1 MSGLS
6 LACGTRELVHASIS
20 LLEKGAGHVARVL
33 LHHLKL
39 LDLLSLLHG
48 DGGWRGPVHVGVH
61 VLVVGELRAVQTVRP
76 AMHLRLIPTDTGST
90 RP

>member
-6 LACGTRELVHASIS
+6 FACGTWELVHASIS
-20 LLEKGAGHVARVL
+20 LLEEGARHVARVL

-39 LDLLSLLHG
+39 LDLLSLMCRYG
-48 DGGWRGPVHVGVH
+48 SWRRPMHVGVH
-61 VLVVGELRAVQTVRP
+61 VLIVGELRTVQTVRS
-76 AMHLRLIPTDTGST
+76 ALHLRLIPAETRNT